1 MPGGIMKFADF
12 FGEIEIDD
20 EELINDDHQGHLV
33 AEAHRIVSGDSVDP
47 PTVEHLAA
55 LITTAQLANR
65 PPGPGR
71 GRKGPTVPRH
81 QRRRRHQWRHRR

>member
-1 MPGGIMKFADF
+1 MGSAPPTMSGGIMKFADF

-55 LITTAQLANR
+55 LISEIGWTRELLRELQSR
-65 PPGPGR
+65 
-71 GRKGPTVPRH
+71 TVEDIPF
-81 QRRRRHQWRHRR
+81 

>member
-1 MPGGIMKFADF
+1 MGLAPPAMPGGIMKFADF

-55 LITTAQLANR
+55 LISELGWTRELIRELETR
-65 PPGPGR
+65 
-71 GRKGPTVPRH
+71 TVEDIPF
-81 QRRRRHQWRHRR
+81 

>member
-1 MPGGIMKFADF
+1 MGLAPPTLPGGIMKFADF
-12 FGEIEIDD
+12 FGEVEIDD

-55 LITTAQLANR
+55 LISELGWNR
-65 PPGPGR
+65 ELIR
-71 GRKGPTVPRH
+71 ELETRTVEDIPF
-81 QRRRRHQWRHRR
+81 